1 VMKVNFRV
9 EEWSKFKKKLFDIYE
24 HRIENA
30 QEICGAINHSYMAL
44 EEHFLIYWLER
55 FNNKP
60 RLQIERIILEFL
72 ISLKTHS

>member
-1 VMKVNFRV
+1 MKVNFRV

>member
-1 VMKVNFRV
+1 MKVNFRV

-60 RLQIERIILEFL
+60 RL
-72 ISLKTHS
+72 

>member
-1 VMKVNFRV
+1 MKVNFRV

-30 QEICGAINHSYMAL
+30 QEIFGAINHSYMAL

>member
-1 VMKVNFRV
+1 MKVNFRV

-60 RLQIERIILEFL
+60 RLQIERIILDFL

>member
-1 VMKVNFRV
+1 MKVNFRV

-30 QEICGAINHSYMAL
+30 QEICGAIKPSYMEL

>member
-1 VMKVNFRV
+1 MKVNFRV

-30 QEICGAINHSYMAL
+30 QEICGATNHSYMAL